1 MQPACYPELV
11 TLFWGMLLGATLPAI
26 IVWAF
31 GRHLRRIS
39 GQPGLVDY
47 VRLQQRRAKRH
58 QTRDPVLGL
67 LLDDDGRPLDDEQRR
82 ALEQHFD
89 RGSTYRPTR

>member
-1 MQPACYPELV
+1 M
-11 TLFWGMLLGATLPAI
+11 FWGMLLGATLPAV

-31 GRHLRRIS
+31 GRHLRHIS
-39 GQPGLVDY
+39 GQPGLADY
-47 VRLQQRRAKRH
+47 VRLQQRRARRRRTH
-58 QTRDPVLGL
+58 DPVLSL
-67 LLDDDGRPLDDEQRR
+67 LLDEDGRPLSHEKRR